1 MGEKNEPYASSQLVK
16 QEELRTI
23 TASTSGQ
30 SYLGHARG
38 QPRAERR
45 TSHGG
50 CFAIDLTN
58 VWLMRGRRQPPVQT
72 HEGT

>member
-1 MGEKNEPYASSQLVK
+1 MGEKNEPYEASQLVK

-30 SYLGHARG
+30 SYLGHAWA

-50 CFAIDLTN
+50 CFALDLTI
-58 VWLMRGRRQPPVQT
+58 VGLMCGRRQAKVQT
-72 HEGT
+72 HERT